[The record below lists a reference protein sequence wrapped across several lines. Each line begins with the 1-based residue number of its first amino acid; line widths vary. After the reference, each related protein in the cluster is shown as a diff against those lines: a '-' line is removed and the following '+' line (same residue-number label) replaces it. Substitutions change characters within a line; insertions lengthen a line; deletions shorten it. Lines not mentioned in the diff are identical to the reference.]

1 MKDAELHRLA
11 TLLNEIPDNGEFV
24 SSAEILDRLPT
35 TYGGQKKRAS
45 RLTEIRRDLQTIQD
59 IHPELEIK
67 KRGRQPVMARWPINR
82 RPPGFGLQPKPQ
94 SQFIAEESLDQKQ
107 LFALVYL
114 FKVSRYSMPSN
125 VKEALSG
132 MLDALT
138 RRSAQEFR
146 AIRPGADISESNLFA
161 QRWLNKIQSLPERIG
176 FLEPEIDKGVEEAV
190 HKALLSEQ
198 GLSITYR
205 KSKQP
210 FNVYPVGLVQQ
221 GVRSYLVAFKSAEPQ
236 PRTYLVARIGSA
248 VVVPSLGY
256 VPTGFDLERFLVNG
270 IASPN
275 DEFFTK
281 FDYGREIALRLWID
295 RRTQWIKETKLSY
308 DQICEPTN
316 PADPGGDFILTA
328 TVKLTENLVWWILS
342 MSWNVEVLEPE
353 NLRQRIKADLQR
365 ANKRYTVTG
374 CL

>member
-1 MKDAELHRLA
+1 MKDAELHRLT
-11 TLLNEIPDNGEFV
+11 TLLKEIPDNGEFV
-24 SSAEILDRLPT
+24 SSAEIFDRLPT
-35 TYGGQKKRAS
+35 TYGGQKKRATS
-45 RLTEIRRDLQTIQD
+45 LTVIRRDLQTIQD

-67 KRGRQPVMARWPINR
+67 KQGRQPVMARWPMNR
-82 RPPGFGLQPKPQ
+82 RPAALGLKPQPQ
-94 SQFIAEESLDQKQ
+94 SQFIAEESLDRNQ
-107 LFALVYL
+107 LLALVYL

-125 VKEALSG
+125 VKEVLSG
-132 MLDALT
+132 MLDALI

-146 AIRPGADISESNLFA
+146 SIRPGADVSESSLFA

-198 GLSITYR
+198 GLAITYR

-221 GVRSYLVAFKSAEPQ
+221 GVRSYLVAFKGAESL
-236 PRTYLVARIGSA
+236 PRTYLVARIRSA

-256 VPTGFDLERFLVNG
+256 VPTGFDLERFLVKG

-275 DEFFTK
+275 NAFFTE
-281 FDYGREIALRLWID
+281 FDYGREIALKLWVD
-295 RRTQWIKETKLSY
+295 RHTQWIKETKLSY
-308 DQICEPTN
+308 DQSCEPTN
-316 PADPGGDFILTA
+316 PAEPDGDFILTA

-342 MSWNVEVLEPE
+342 MSWNMEVLEPE
-353 NLRQRIKADLQR
+353 NLRQRIKTDLEE
-365 ANKRYTVTG
+365 ASKRY
-374 CL
+374 LEN

>member
-11 TLLNEIPDNGEFV
+11 TLLKEIPDNGEFV

-67 KRGRQPVMARWPINR
+67 KQGRQPVMARWPINR
-82 RPPGFGLQPKPQ
+82 RPPGFGLQQKPQ
-94 SQFIAEESLDQKQ
+94 SQFIAAESLDQNQ
-107 LFALVYL
+107 LLALVYL

-125 VKEALSG
+125 VREVLSG
-132 MLDALT
+132 MLDALI

-146 AIRPGADISESNLFA
+146 AIRPGADVSESSLFA
-161 QRWLNKIQSLPERIG
+161 QKWLNKIQSLPERIG
-176 FLEPEIDKGVEEAV
+176 FLEAEIDKGVEESV

-198 GLSITYR
+198 GLAITYR

-221 GVRSYLVAFKSAEPQ
+221 GVRSYLVAFKGAESQ
-236 PRTYLVARIGSA
+236 PRTYLVARIRSA

-256 VPTGFDLERFLVNG
+256 VPTGFDLERFLVKG

-275 DEFFTK
+275 NAFFTE
-281 FDYGREIALRLWID
+281 FDYGCEIGLKLWID

-342 MSWNVEVLEPE
+342 MSWNMEVLEPD
-353 NLRQRIKADLQR
+353 NLRQRIKTDLAE
-365 ANKRYTVTG
+365 ANKRY
-374 CL
+374 LEN